1 MTHVNIAK
9 VDEIIKKLEVAE
21 VAPQLDEQMKRM
33 EEAISNCSFA
43 EKRRVF
49 GERLTKKLVD
59 SLTAAKGEGDPLSQ
73 GEAVKRVRVLKA
85 HKQAAQATGGKVPL
99 GAKTAIL
106 KNLIG
111 GGICATCWSCGWR
124 FASEWV
130 HALGMFREHVLSRF
144 PNVAATATKEFQ

>member
-9 VDEIIKKLEVAE
+9 VDEIIKKLEVA
-21 VAPQLDEQMKRM
+21 PQLDEQMKHM

-73 GEAVKRVRVLKA
+73 EEAVKRVRVLKA
-85 HKQAAQATGGKVPL
+85 YKQAAQATGGKV
-99 GAKTAIL
+99 
-106 KNLIG
+106 
-111 GGICATCWSCGWR
+111 
-124 FASEWV
+124 
-130 HALGMFREHVLSRF
+130 REPRQQS
-144 PNVAATATKEFQ
+144 